1 MTFLAQLDRLTAC
14 LARLPGVGRRSAE
27 RMALRLVR
35 DQEGLLRELSA
46 ALEGASAALTV
57 CGMCGTVTSRDGN
70 PCRLCTDPSR
80 DDSLLCVVEDPND
93 IARVE
98 ESGGFRGRYHALM
111 GTISPM
117 KGIGPRDLR
126 VRALM
131 EETPPEPG
139 ALPKDRQPIAAH
151 CRKVASLKEEIK
163 ARAKENVAFI
173 QESLQFLDEII
184 SIFATGGRA
193 EVSYDPM
200 LRRQKAS
207 PSFMYQSEV

>member
-1 MTFLAQLDRLTAC
+1 MEHLSHKIEETYREEATLLQELLNSLGSERENLIDLNIKNLWAIMEEKQKILTS
-14 LARLPGVGRRSAE
+14 LGDME
-27 RMALRLVR
+27 R
-35 DQEGLLRELSA
+35 
-46 ALEGASAALTV
+46 
-57 CGMCGTVTSRDGN
+57 
-70 PCRLCTDPSR
+70 
-80 DDSLLCVVEDPND
+80 
-93 IARVE
+93 
-98 ESGGFRGRYHALM
+98 
-111 GTISPM
+111 
-117 KGIGPRDLR
+117 R

-131 EETPPEPG
+131 EESPLEPG
-139 ALPKDRQPIAAH
+139 ALPKDRLPIAAH

-193 EVSYDPM
+193 EYSYDPM